1 MSNINMKH
9 DGSLSSILNGK
20 NTPCVFSR
28 TLLTTPS
35 PKRRVS
41 NGRQSQSSVR
51 VTSFYSQQARRRT
64 PKNKQHDDRAPH
76 LDRTNGV
83 LLYHTT
89 LAHGAQVGRGQV
101 RSTRCVR
108 AFFLL
113 LSRVCA
119 CVLRLTLLYFHSE
132 AEGAI
137 CGEQKDQEIEP
148 LVRVRELDRGYRT
161 YHIV

>member
-1 MSNINMKH
+1 MFSYFPPLCVFFLSLRSCIAMSNINVKASSSV
-9 DGSLSSILNGK
+9 GLLSSILNGK
-20 NTPCVFSR
+20 NTPCIFSR
-28 TLLTTPS
+28 ALLTTPS

-51 VTSFYSQQARRRT
+51 VTLFYSQQARRRT

-113 LSRVCA
+113 LPRVCA
-119 CVLRLTLLYFHSE
+119 CVLGLTLLYFHSE

-137 CGEQKDQEIEP
+137 CGE
-148 LVRVRELDRGYRT
+148 
-161 YHIV
+161 